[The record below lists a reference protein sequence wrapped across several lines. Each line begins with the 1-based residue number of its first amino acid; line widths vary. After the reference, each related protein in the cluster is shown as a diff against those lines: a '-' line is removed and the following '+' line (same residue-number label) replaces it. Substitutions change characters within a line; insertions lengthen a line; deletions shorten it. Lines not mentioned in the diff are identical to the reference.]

1 MKKQELEGL
10 SEDAYLEKLDKA
22 THKILDNFF
31 ENDNEDSLPCIMVI
45 PHKYGVML
53 IRKFPKE
60 IVDKIENDEDVRAE
74 DLAHPLLNAL
84 AHVLDLEKANVKLH
98 GRKLLE
104 QTENDMVAYEVL
116 AVLLAEVLAGG
127 RMKDIY
133 DLANCRGMRQII
145 QVVEEAHEAE
155 ENDDDDDDDDDD
167 ECESCSC
174 GGICIKEKGKT
185 RRGRGMEMKLNDL
198 SPRQIMK
205 LLSLLTND
213 DISDE
218 AKVDEL
224 ESVLKEYGA
233 KPISKDRL
241 KEYAKKVE
249 KEDK

>member
-31 ENDNEDSLPCIMVI
+31 ENDNEGSLPCIMVI

-60 IVDKIENDEDVRAE
+60 VVDKIENDEDVRTE

-155 ENDDDDDDDDDD
+155 EAEEDDDDDDD

-174 GGICIKEKGKT
+174 GGICIKGKGKT
-185 RRGRGMEMKLNDL
+185 HRVRGMEMKLNDL
-198 SPRQIMK
+198 SPRQMMK

-224 ESVLKEYGA
+224 ESMLKEYGA

-241 KEYAKKVE
+241 EKLAKEIE

>member
-31 ENDNEDSLPCIMVI
+31 ENDNEGSLPCIMVI

-60 IVDKIENDEDVRAE
+60 VVDKIENDEDVRAE

-145 QVVEEAHEAE
+145 QAVEEAHDAE
-155 ENDDDDDDDDDD
+155 EDDDDDDDDDD
-167 ECESCSC
+167 KCESCSC

-185 RRGRGMEMKLNDL
+185 RRVRGMEMSLNDL
-198 SPRQIMK
+198 SPRQVMK

-224 ESVLKEYGA
+224 ESMLKECGA

-241 KEYAKKVE
+241 EKLAKKIE

>member
-31 ENDNEDSLPCIMVI
+31 ENDNEGSLPCIMVI

-60 IVDKIENDEDVRAE
+60 IVDKIENDEDVRTE

-116 AVLLAEVLAGG
+116 SVLLGEVLAGG
-127 RMKDIY
+127 RMRDVY
-133 DLANCRGMRQII
+133 NLANCRGMRQII
-145 QVVEEAHEAE
+145 QAVEETHEAE
-155 ENDDDDDDDDDD
+155 EDDDDDDD
-167 ECESCSC
+167 ECDDCSC
-174 GGICIKEKGKT
+174 EGICVKGKSKT
-185 RRGRGMEMKLNDL
+185 HRVRGMEMSLNDL
-198 SPRQIMK
+198 SPRQVMK

-218 AKVDEL
+218 AKMDEL
-224 ESVLKEYGA
+224 ESMLKEYGA

>member
-31 ENDNEDSLPCIMVI
+31 ENDNEGSLPCIMVI

-60 IVDKIENDEDVRAE
+60 IVDKIENDEDVRTE

-185 RRGRGMEMKLNDL
+185 RRVRGMEMKLNDL

>member
-31 ENDNEDSLPCIMVI
+31 ENDNEGSLPCIMVI

-60 IVDKIENDEDVRAE
+60 IVDKIENDEDVKTE

-116 AVLLAEVLAGG
+116 AVLLGEVLAGG

-145 QVVEEAHEAE
+145 QAVEEAHEAE
-155 ENDDDDDDDDDD
+155 ENDDDDDDDDD

-185 RRGRGMEMKLNDL
+185 RRVRGMEMKLNDL
-198 SPRQIMK
+198 SPRQMMK

-218 AKVDEL
+218 AKVDEF
-224 ESVLKEYGA
+224 ESMLKEYGA